1 MSHPI
6 DRRTF
11 LRRAGVV
18 AAGAVAVGVG
28 AGVGVPA
35 IVRRLDRPWD
45 DAAFAPPGS
54 PRVLVAPVASYDVDL
69 EAEVEQGLRG
79 VGADLKGRSVLLKP
93 NLVEYDPTSVIN
105 TDPRLVAATVL
116 AVRRLGA
123 TDVTVAEG
131 PGHRRDTRY
140 VVSASGLAEAL
151 GDVGAPFVDLN
162 LAPVARHPLHSRFTP
177 LRELWLPS
185 PVVDADV
192 VISMPKMKTHHWA
205 GATLSMKNCFGCI
218 PGRVYGWPKNVLHW
232 AGLQEAIVD
241 IAGAV
246 RPELQI
252 VDGIVGMQGNGP
264 IEGTP
269 VDAGVLVFGTDP
281 VATDATAATLMGLDP
296 AGIWYLREAGRF
308 LGQAD
313 PEHILQVG
321 EDPER
326 LVTPFDVLPAFEDLR
341 AGSSGSSSNAGTPAS
356 ADHQG

>member
-35 IVRRLDRPWD
+35 IVRRFDRPWD
-45 DAAFAPPGS
+45 DGAFALPAS
-54 PRVLVAPVASYDVDL
+54 PKVLVAPVASYDVDL
-69 EAEVEQGLRG
+69 EAEVEQGLRA
-79 VGADLKGRSVLLKP
+79 VGAELRGRSVLLKP
-93 NLVEYDPTSVIN
+93 NLVEYDRASVIN
-105 TDPRLVAATVL
+105 TDPRLVAAAVL
-116 AVRRLGA
+116 AARRLGA
-123 TDVTVAEG
+123 SSVVVAEG
-131 PGHRRDTRY
+131 PGHRRDMRY
-140 VVSASGLAEAL
+140 VVSASGLGEAL
-151 GDVGAPFVDLN
+151 GDVGASFVDLN
-162 LAPVARHPLHSRFTP
+162 LAPVSRVPLRSRFTP
-177 LRELWLPS
+177 LRELWLPT
-185 PVVDADV
+185 PLTDADV

-241 IAGAV
+241 IAAAV
-246 RPELQI
+246 RPDLQI

-264 IEGTP
+264 IDGTA

-281 VATDATAATLMGLDP
+281 VATDTVAAMLMGLDP
-296 AGIWYLREAGRF
+296 ARIWYLREAGRF

-313 PEHILQVG
+313 PERIQQVG

-326 LVTPFDVLPAFEDLR
+326 LMTPFDVLPVFANLR
-341 AGSSGSSSNAGTPAS
+341 VGSSGSPDDAETGL
-356 ADHQG
+356 G

>member
-11 LRRAGVV
+11 LRQ
-18 AAGAVAVGVG
+18 AGAVAVGAAAIGVA

-35 IVRRLDRPWD
+35 LMRRFDRPWD
-45 DAAFAPPGS
+45 EAAFAPPGT
-54 PRVLVAPVASYDVDL
+54 PRVSVAPVASYDVDL
-69 EAEVEQGLRG
+69 EAAVEEGLRA
-79 VGADLKGRSVLLKP
+79 VGGDLRGRSVLLKP
-93 NLVEYDPTSVIN
+93 NLVEYDRGSVIN

-123 TDVTVAEG
+123 SAVVVAEG

-140 VVSASGLAEAL
+140 VVEASGLGEAL
-151 GDVGAPFVDLN
+151 EGVDAPFVDLN
-162 LAPVARHPLHSRFTP
+162 LARVSRVPLRSRFTP
-177 LRELWLPS
+177 LRELWLPA
-185 PVVDADV
+185 PVTEADV

-205 GATLSMKNCFGCI
+205 GATLSMKNCFGCL

-232 AGLQEAIVD
+232 AGLEQAIVD

-246 RPELQI
+246 RPDLQI

-264 IEGTP
+264 ISGTA

-281 VATDATAATLMGLDP
+281 VATDTTAAMVMGLDP
-296 AGIWYLREAGRF
+296 SKLWYLAEAGRF
-308 LGQAD
+308 LGQGE
-313 PEHILQVG
+313 PERIEQVG

-326 LVTPFDVLPAFEDLR
+326 LMTPFDLMPAFANLR
-341 AGSSGSSSNAGTPAS
+341 LGSSGSSGGAETGL
-356 ADHQG
+356 G